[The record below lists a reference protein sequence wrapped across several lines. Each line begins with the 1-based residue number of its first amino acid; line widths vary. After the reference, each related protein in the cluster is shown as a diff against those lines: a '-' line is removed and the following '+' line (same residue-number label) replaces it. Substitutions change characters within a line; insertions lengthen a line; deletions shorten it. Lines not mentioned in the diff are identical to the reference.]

1 MSLAIVRDSLR
12 ATPRPRLLW
21 LAEFVL
27 NPVLF
32 AAFWLW
38 LLVPES
44 GVGSLL
50 LSFTLA
56 ALIAIAFLVLLGATL
71 SWYTDHHAGEN
82 PTLRSAFGKGLRHFV
97 WLGIWG
103 FFPIAILLL
112 LSWAESYQYQLPAYV
127 RSLLPMGIRAQ
138 VSEAQLLWLY
148 LFILAAL
155 FWVVTLGA
163 WLPPAAQLAAR
174 GFRGFGREGF
184 RAWGRS
190 MRSLQYWLLVAAT
203 VLLGVWL
210 PMLLMAWKL
219 KQGTTF
225 GVEMTSL
232 AGRLALAYVL
242 ALCAWM
248 LLASAVGRAGASA
261 ALKRDTTA

>member
-1 MSLAIVRDSLR
+1 MSLTIVRDSLR

-27 NPVLF
+27 NPLF
-32 AAFWLW
+32 FALFWFW

-56 ALIAIAFLVLLGATL
+56 ALIAIGFLTLLGATL
-71 SWYTDHHAGEN
+71 SWYADHHAGET
-82 PTLRSAFGKGLRHFV
+82 PTLRSAFGKGLRHFI

-103 FFPIAILLL
+103 FFPVAVCMV
-112 LSWAESYQYQLPAYV
+112 LSWAEDYQYQLPTYL
-127 RSLLPMGIRAQ
+127 RSMMPMATRAHI
-138 VSEAQLLWLY
+138 SEAQLLWLY
-148 LFILAAL
+148 LFILAVL
-155 FWVVTLGA
+155 FWVVTLGV
-163 WLPPAAQLAAR
+163 WLPVAAQLAAR

-190 MRSLQYWLLVAAT
+190 LRSLQYWLLVSFT

-210 PMLLMAWKL
+210 PRWLMEPNL
-219 KQGTTF
+219 KQGTAF
-225 GVEMTSL
+225 NVELSSML
-232 AGRLALAYVL
+232 GRLALAFVL

-248 LLASAVGRAGASA
+248 LLASAVGRAA
-261 ALKRDTTA
+261 APVAKP